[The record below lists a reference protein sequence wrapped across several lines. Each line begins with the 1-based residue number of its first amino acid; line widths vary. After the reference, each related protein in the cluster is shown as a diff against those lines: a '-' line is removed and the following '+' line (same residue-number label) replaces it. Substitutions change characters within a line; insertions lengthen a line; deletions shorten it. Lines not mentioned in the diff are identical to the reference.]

1 MTRWLRLGLPLAVL
15 LLLAALLARG
25 LQLDPRHL
33 PSVKVDKPAPAFT
46 VATLATGTPFSP
58 ASMRGQVWVM
68 NVFASWCAACEVEHP
83 RLLQLAAT
91 RRIAL
96 VGLAYKDRP
105 EDTQRWLRE
114 NGNPFS
120 QVALDVDGRVGIDYG
135 VYGVPETY
143 VIDAAGMVRYRQV
156 GPIGD
161 DFFDVHVAPLL
172 SETSTTA
179 GKP

>member
-1 MTRWLRLGLPLAVL
+1 MTRWLRLVLPLAVL

-46 VATLATGTPFSP
+46 VATLAMGTPFSP
-58 ASMRGQVWVM
+58 AAMRGQVWVM
-68 NVFASWCAACEVEHP
+68 NVFASWCAACVVEHP
-83 RLLQLAAT
+83 RLLQLAAA
-91 RRIAL
+91 RKIAL

-114 NGNPFS
+114 NGDPFS
-120 QVALDVDGRVGIDYG
+120 QVALDLDGRVGIDYG

-143 VIDAAGMVRYRQV
+143 VIDKAGMVRLKLT
-156 GPIGD
+156 GPVTTEVIEKTLL
-161 DFFDVHVAPLL
+161 PLIKTL
-172 SETSTTA
+172 NRS
-179 GKP
+179 

>member
-33 PSVKVDKPAPAFT
+33 PSAQVGKPAPAFT
-46 VATLATGTPFSP
+46 VATLAVGTPFSP
-58 ASMRGQVWVM
+58 AAMRGKVWVM
-68 NVFASWCAACEVEHP
+68 NVFASWCAACVVEHP
-83 RLLQLAAT
+83 RLMSLAAANKV
-91 RRIAL
+91 AL
-96 VGLAYKDRP
+96 IGLAYKDRP

-114 NGNPFS
+114 NGDPFS
-120 QVALDVDGRVGIDYG
+120 QVALDLDGRVGIDYG

-143 VIDAAGMVRYRQV
+143 VIDAAGMVRYRHV
-156 GPIGD
+156 GPVGD

-172 SETSTTA
+172 SATSNIA